1 MRIWPLLI
9 EYPWFEDWF
18 EQPAVGPGVPAE
30 QRGILHSNIYG
41 NQKEMIF
48 YSVINEI
55 SLNQKVLWSMMVAFV
70 VFF

>member
-1 MRIWPLLI
+1 MAAFLAA
-9 EYPWFEDWF
+9 
-18 EQPAVGPGVPAE
+18 AVGAGVAAE
-30 QRGILHSNIYG
+30 KRGILHSNIYG